1 MMKKYA
7 LVFLLFLLA
16 SPAFAQPPA
25 WNKLIH
31 ANHIDCSFPLGS
43 IANWEHGDVTVDKGR
58 FKVMLQFEAINLKKR
73 TATVI
78 TKDYSADVS
87 LFLTPS
93 GLFFVETTGV
103 GNVIMTAVFPRY
115 QKGTRHFIAV
125 TSNHI
130 YLPDSTPL
138 SSQHHGTCKIVE

>member
-1 MMKKYA
+1 
-7 LVFLLFLLA
+7 
-16 SPAFAQPPA
+16 
-25 WNKLIH
+25 
-31 ANHIDCSFPLGS
+31 
-43 IANWEHGDVTVDKGR
+43 VT
-58 FKVMLQFEAINLKKR
+58 LQFEAINLKKK
-73 TATVI
+73 TAKVVTR
-78 TKDYSADVS
+78 DYSADVS

-93 GLFFVETTGV
+93 GLFFIETTGV

-138 SSQHHGTCKIVE
+138 SSQHHGTCKIME

>member
-1 MMKKYA
+1 MKKYA
-7 LVFLLFLLA
+7 LAFLLFLFA
-16 SPAFAQPPA
+16 SPASAQPPA
-25 WNKLIH
+25 WNKLIN
-31 ANHIDCSFPLGS
+31 ANRLDCSFLLGS
-43 IANWEHGDVTVDKGR
+43 IANWERGEVKVDKGR
-58 FKVMLQFEAINLKKR
+58 FKVMLQFEAINLKTK
-73 TATVI
+73 TAKVI
-78 TKDYSADVS
+78 TRDYSADVS

-93 GLFFVETTGV
+93 GLFFIETTGV

-138 SSQHHGTCKIVE
+138 SSQHHGTCKIME

>member
-1 MMKKYA
+1 MKKYA
-7 LVFLLFLLA
+7 LVFLIFLFA
-16 SPAFAQPPA
+16 SPAPAQPTA
-25 WNKLIH
+25 RNKLIN
-31 ANHIDCSFPLGS
+31 ANRLDCSFPLGA
-43 IANWEHGDVTVDKGR
+43 IANWENGDVKVDRRR
-58 FKVMLQFEAINLKKR
+58 FKVMLQFEAINLKKK

-78 TKDYSADVS
+78 TRDYSSDVN

-93 GLFFVETTGV
+93 GLFFIETTGV

-138 SSQHHGTCKIVE
+138 SSQHHGTCKVME